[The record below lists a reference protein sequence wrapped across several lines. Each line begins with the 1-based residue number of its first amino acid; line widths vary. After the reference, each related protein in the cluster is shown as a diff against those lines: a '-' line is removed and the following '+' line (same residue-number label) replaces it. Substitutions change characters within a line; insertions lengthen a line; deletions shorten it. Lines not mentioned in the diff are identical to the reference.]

1 MHPQNKPLETNEL
14 EEAKRG
20 GNEVSA
26 SPKKRMEHPR
36 LPEAPCIPEH
46 CLWSA
51 NPQRG

>member
-1 MHPQNKPLETNEL
+1 MRPQNKPLETNEL

-26 SPKKRMEHPR
+26 SPKKRTEHPR